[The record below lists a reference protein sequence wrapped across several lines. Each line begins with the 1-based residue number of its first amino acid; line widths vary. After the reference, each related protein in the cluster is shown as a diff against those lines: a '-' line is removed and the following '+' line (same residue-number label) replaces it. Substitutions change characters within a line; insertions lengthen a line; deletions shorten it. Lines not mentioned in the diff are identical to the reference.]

1 MEQKFI
7 NFKNLAR
14 YNTQP
19 REVCRHKHIFNFQ
32 GNLFQFVLDIFIAE
46 ESHLLHRILR
56 ACPVHPRSEI
66 QNHPLHREFPTLPCS
81 WISRF
86 KVNFLD
92 NQFTVP
98 SWSFFTWFPPKTYL
112 ASTTWSPVTSLV
124 KSRLGNT
131 PARPFVFEGKLKSL
145 SLWCYVNSTDVCS
158 KLKFHLT
165 AIIRPSEGS
174 IANVFYL
181 VKDCGI
187 SCNFG

>member
-1 MEQKFI
+1 MEKKFI

-14 YNTQP
+14 YNTQL

-92 NQFTVP
+92 NQFSAILIFLYVVP
-98 SWSFFTWFPPKTYL
+98 AKDVPCKYHVISSDVTREIEVGEYPGEDFRFWRGAEISF
-112 ASTTWSPVTSLV
+112 SLV
-124 KSRLGNT
+124 L
-131 PARPFVFEGKLKSL
+131 
-145 SLWCYVNSTDVCS
+145 C
-158 KLKFHLT
+158 KFHWRLFET
-165 AIIRPSEGS
+165 EISFNRYYSSIRGLYS
-174 IANVFYL
+174 
-181 VKDCGI
+181 
-187 SCNFG
+187 